1 MIDQT
6 FEVLILIGRPASG
19 KSEIIDHLLKL
30 PADERLRGCHIGDLD
45 IIDDFP
51 MLWTWFEED
60 AILSKKLGQPRLHTD
75 ENNYFKYHYLW
86 NLLIERIGM
95 EYHKRLRDDSHYHDH
110 TTALVEFSRGA
121 EHGGY
126 TDAFQHFPDDLL
138 ERSGVMYV
146 NVSFEESLRKNRR
159 RFNPERPDSIL
170 EHGLP
175 DEKMERLYREVD
187 WEDFSAGDPHNLRV
201 RDANVP
207 YVVFENEDD
216 VTTNT
221 PDLLAARLEDT
232 LSRLMKLISEDR

>member
-1 MIDQT
+1 MTDQT
-6 FEVLILIGRPASG
+6 FEALIMIGRPASG
-19 KSEIIDHLLKL
+19 KSEITDYLLHL
-30 PADERLRGCHIGDLD
+30 PADERLRSYHIGDLD
-45 IIDDFP
+45 VIDDFP

-60 AILSKKLGQPRLHTD
+60 AILSEILGQPRLHSD
-75 ENNYFKYHYLW
+75 ENNYFKHQYLW

-95 EYHKRLRDDSHYHDH
+95 EYHKRLHDDSHYHDY
-110 TTALVEFSRGA
+110 TTTLVEFSRGN

-126 TDAFQHFPDDLL
+126 RDAFGHLPDDLL
-138 ERSGVMYV
+138 DRAGVIYV

-159 RFNPERPDSIL
+159 RFNPERPYSIL

-187 WEDFSAGDPHNLRV
+187 WEDFRAGDPHFLPV
-201 RDANVP
+201 RGMHIP

-221 PDLLAARLEDT
+221 PDLLAARLDDV
-232 LSRLMKLISEDR
+232 LNRLMKLKNE

>member
-19 KSEIIDHLLKL
+19 KSEITDYLLHL
-30 PADERLRGCHIGDLD
+30 PADERLRSYHIGDLD
-45 IIDDFP
+45 MIDDFP

-60 AILSKKLGQPRLHTD
+60 AILSEILGQPRLHSD
-75 ENNYFKYHYLW
+75 ENNYFKHQYQW

-95 EYHKRLRDDSHYHDH
+95 EYHKRLRDDSHYHHH
-110 TTALVEFSRGA
+110 TTTLVEFSRGT

-126 TDAFQHFPDDLL
+126 RDAFGHLPDDLL
-138 ERSGVMYV
+138 ERAGVMYV

-187 WEDFSAGDPHNLRV
+187 WQDFSAGDPHNLRV
-201 RDANVP
+201 RGMHIP

-221 PDLLAARLEDT
+221 PDLLATRLEDT

>member
-1 MIDQT
+1 MTDQT
-6 FEVLILIGRPASG
+6 FEALIMIGRPASG
-19 KSEIIDHLLKL
+19 KSEITDYLLHL
-30 PADERLRGCHIGDLD
+30 PADERLRSYHIGDLD
-45 IIDDFP
+45 VINDFP

-60 AILSKKLGQPRLHTD
+60 AILSEILGQPRLHSD
-75 ENNYFKYHYLW
+75 ENNYFKHQYLW

-95 EYHKRLRDDSHYHDH
+95 EYHKRLHDDSHYHDY
-110 TTALVEFSRGA
+110 TTTLVEFSRGN

-126 TDAFQHFPDDLL
+126 RDAFGHLPDDLL
-138 ERSGVMYV
+138 DRAGVIYV

-159 RFNPERPDSIL
+159 RFNPERPYSIL

-187 WEDFSAGDPHNLRV
+187 WEDFRAGDPHFLPV
-201 RDANVP
+201 RGMHIP

-221 PDLLAARLEDT
+221 PDLLAARLDDV
-232 LSRLMKLISEDR
+232 LNRLMKLKNE